1 MPLHSPA
8 PSLHTE
14 IRQTLRLALPIM
26 AGQLG
31 QMLLGLADTLMIGR
45 LSSGELAA
53 AALVNLLFHTSV
65 VLGIALS
72 AAVSVQVSHAHG
84 ANLSAAE
91 VLRHGFWLSLGFGLL
106 LMALLF
112 GGVPLL
118 PFLRQPPEVIRLV
131 PVYLRWVAASAF
143 FLFPILVL
151 KSFAEARHHPWPV
164 FSLMMAGVLLNIG
177 LNRLLIFGFGPLP
190 ALGLPGAGIAT
201 FLSRAATVLSLWIYL
216 HRSRSLSSHLPRR
229 WRQPLDPSECGT
241 LLRIAAPIS
250 GQMLL
255 EFGAFAF
262 SAILIGRFGVL
273 PLAAHQI
280 AITCAATTYMLPL
293 GLSMAVTIRVGH
305 ALGRNDLPA
314 TRRIAFSAQLFGL
327 LMMGTFALTYLL
339 AGPLI
344 AAAFTPDPDLRAL
357 TTTLLMITAV
367 FQLFDGIQIISMGGL
382 RGLKDVNTPA
392 LLVLGCYW
400 FLALPLGSWLGFQRG
415 LEARGLWIGLACG
428 LALSSLAL
436 SLRLLRKLRHPG
448 PVQDPPYA

>member
-190 ALGLPGAGIAT
+190 ALGLPGAGIA
-201 FLSRAATVLSLWIYL
+201 
-216 HRSRSLSSHLPRR
+216 
-229 WRQPLDPSECGT
+229 
-241 LLRIAAPIS
+241 
-250 GQMLL
+250 
-255 EFGAFAF
+255 
-262 SAILIGRFGVL
+262 
-273 PLAAHQI
+273 
-280 AITCAATTYMLPL
+280 
-293 GLSMAVTIRVGH
+293 
-305 ALGRNDLPA
+305 
-314 TRRIAFSAQLFGL
+314 
-327 LMMGTFALTYLL
+327 
-339 AGPLI
+339 
-344 AAAFTPDPDLRAL
+344 
-357 TTTLLMITAV
+357 
-367 FQLFDGIQIISMGGL
+367 
-382 RGLKDVNTPA
+382 
-392 LLVLGCYW
+392 
-400 FLALPLGSWLGFQRG
+400 
-415 LEARGLWIGLACG
+415 
-428 LALSSLAL
+428 
-436 SLRLLRKLRHPG
+436 
-448 PVQDPPYA
+448 

>member
-8 PSLHTE
+8 PSLLTE

-45 LSSGELAA
+45 LGSGELAA

-91 VLRHGFWLSLGFGLL
+91 VLRHGFWISLGFGLL

-118 PFLRQPPEVIRLV
+118 PFLRQPPEVIQLV

-164 FSLMMAGVLLNIG
+164 FWLMMAGVLLNIG
-177 LNRLLIFGFGPLP
+177 LNRLLIFGSGPLP
-190 ALGLPGAGIAT
+190 AFGLPGAGIAT
-201 FLSRAATVLSLWIYL
+201 FLSRAATLLSLWIYL
-216 HRSRSLSSHLPRR
+216 HRSRTLSSHLPRR
-229 WRQPLDPSECGT
+229 WRQPLDTSACGT
-241 LLRIAAPIS
+241 LLRIAAPIC

-382 RGLKDVNTPA
+382 RGLKDVNAPA